1 VFEVKQAIIEV
12 AMNLRFIE
20 STVKVI
26 YSERVWLRW
35 LTAPVVLDIIE
46 TQPGNTSFTSP
57 NTK

>member
-1 VFEVKQAIIEV
+1 V